1 MLKPFQ
7 IRDLHQSSSSS
18 SPNEAADLDRPLSPT
33 RRRGIVQLS
42 ASQYDN
48 LSSSHPRARLT
59 YLDEDDG
66 ELITVGSSLELSQ
79 RLEEPVDA
87 ELDSITAPQTALEPM
102 HIFDIRRS
110 NSVTELWKKFECKQD
125 TQETK
130 EKKDASTEST
140 PAEPSASTTHQHQT
154 AEGSDSPQIDAH
166 AADVEESESLLAAF
180 EAEMAKFLSTSQPA
194 TGPTPSAES
203 SSSSQ
208 SYSESRSTR
217 PQNAT
222 EAFTHAMHSLIGGAE
237 LLSSGVMSRLPELE
251 RQLQNAQRAI
261 PENVG
266 VSVQGALAA
275 VEAQLRQVTNSL
287 NNSPA
292 VTAQAAHILEGGL
305 PTATS
310 TVESLRSMASELGN
324 VGHTLFEAFEAEL
337 GCNRTRPQEQ
347 SSASSAEHRSSD
359 DLVSDRN
366 PEVTQARST
375 ETSLETTDSA
385 TGLETEKSTTKE
397 KDEAKDAGLQETAAQ
412 PRMSSNPDSSGPIS
426 EPYQTQSIRLPDFQ
440 PQMQS
445 MHHSRRHPH
454 PYPPPAPH
462 HHHHSR
468 APPFP
473 PFLYHPPPPHWQSP
487 PGVPPSWPFSTPPE
501 LRSGYPSGPPPPPP
515 PPPPPFHLNHHPL
528 QLRPHSHRGR
538 HQGRCPFGSTN
549 FSNVPADNA
558 TGPTDTP
565 PAACHARG
573 LRLSEEGTAL
583 FIGNVGFDVSEK
595 MITDVFASKGF
606 LVDVHLPQESETGK
620 HAGFG
625 YLQFP
630 TVHAAKAALDAL
642 QGEHIDGHAI
652 NLEFSDHSPILGL
665 RPQKAQS
672 QTESSHPVAS
682 ATAHTKRPSELQ
694 GSVASPARHSADEA
708 SAKRAVPLTV
718 ADLCS
723 NDNRKGGDVV
733 SSVNGLENPSDED
746 ADQLNILYPSLLPEG
761 SPQPSRSNNIPST
774 LSDLTAEVEQRR
786 FPPISQLEAQFRAM
800 QCHQTAP
807 AQGKSP
813 DDGSKSLNGG
823 LKSPSSS
830 SNIPGTSPETSGDAA
845 KPVDIPS
852 SSHHV
857 PDDLESPIGPR
868 RYGRRSKSMKHPHSS
883 WKGHG
888 VGFSQ
893 VEPGPSH
900 NSFGRSRP
908 GFSHRARHHREPEGP
923 SQPQLTPTMRQTS
936 IDACVAT
943 LVDLGYGG
951 ASDGGLQRIAV
962 YAAAA
967 DANVLDAIDMI
978 EEERKAYEQ
987 QGSSK

>member
-7 IRDLHQSSSSS
+7 IRDLHRSPSSSF
-18 SPNEAADLDRPLSPT
+18 PNEAADLDRPLSPT

-87 ELDSITAPQTALEPM
+87 ELDPITAPQPALEPM

-110 NSVTELWKKFECKQD
+110 NSVTELWKTFECKQE
-125 TQETK
+125 TRETK
-130 EKKDASTEST
+130 DMNDATTEST
-140 PAEPSASTTHQHQT
+140 PAEPSASTTHQT
-154 AEGSDSPQIDAH
+154 AEGSDSPQRDAH
-166 AADVEESESLLAAF
+166 AADIEESESLLAAF
-180 EAEMAKFLSTSQPA
+180 EAEMAKFLSTSRPA
-194 TGPTPSAES
+194 TGPTPPAES
-203 SSSSQ
+203 SFPSQ
-208 SYSESRSTR
+208 SNSESRSAR
-217 PQNAT
+217 PQNAA
-222 EAFTHAMHSLIGGAE
+222 EAFTHAMHSLIDGAE
-237 LLSSGVMSRLPELE
+237 LLSSGLMSRLPEIE

-266 VSVQGALAA
+266 ASVQGALAA

-292 VTAQAAHILEGGL
+292 VTAQAAHILEGEL

-337 GCNRTRPQEQ
+337 GCNRTRPHEQ
-347 SSASSAEHRSSD
+347 SSATSTEHRSSD
-359 DLVSDRN
+359 NLVSDRN

-375 ETSLETTDSA
+375 ETSLETTDST
-385 TGLETEKSTTKE
+385 TGLETKELTTKE
-397 KDEAKDAGLQETAAQ
+397 KNEAKDAGLQESAAQ
-412 PRMSSNPDSSGPIS
+412 PRMSSNLDSSDPIS
-426 EPYQTQSIRLPDFQ
+426 EPSRRQTQSIRFPDFQ
-440 PQMQS
+440 PPMQP
-445 MHHSRRHPH
+445 MHHSRRRPH

-462 HHHHSR
+462 PHHHPR

-473 PFLYHPPPPHWQSP
+473 PFFHHPPPPHWQPP
-487 PGVPPSWPFSTPPE
+487 PGVPPSWPFSTLPE
-501 LRSGYPSGPPPPPP
+501 LRNGYPSAPPPPPP
-515 PPPPPFHLNHHPL
+515 PHFHLNHHPL
-528 QLRPHSHRGR
+528 DLRSHLHRGR
-538 HQGRCPFGSTN
+538 HQGRYPVGPTN
-549 FSNVPADNA
+549 FSDVPADNDM
-558 TGPTDTP
+558 GPTDVP

-573 LRLSEEGTAL
+573 VRPSEEGTAL

-652 NLEFSDHSPILGL
+652 NLESSDHSPILGL
-665 RPQKAQS
+665 RPQKARS
-672 QTESSHPVAS
+672 QPESNQPVAS
-682 ATAHTKRPSELQ
+682 ATARTKRPSELQ

-723 NDNRKGGDVV
+723 NDNRKRGDVV
-733 SSVNGLENPSDED
+733 SSMNGLEIPSDDD

-761 SPQPSRSNNIPST
+761 SPQPSRSNSIPST

-807 AQGKSP
+807 AQSKTP
-813 DDGSKSLNGG
+813 DDGPKSLDAG
-823 LKSPSSS
+823 LTSPSSS
-830 SNIPGTSPETSGDAA
+830 STIPGTFPETSGDAA
-845 KPVDIPS
+845 KPVETPS

-857 PDDLESPIGPR
+857 PDELESQIGPR
-868 RYGRRSKSMKHPHSS
+868 RHSRRSRSMKHPHSS
-883 WKGHG
+883 LKGHG
-888 VGFSQ
+888 VGSDQ

-900 NSFGRSRP
+900 NFFGRPRP
-908 GFSHRARHHREPEGP
+908 NFSHRARHHREPEGSS

-987 QGSSK
+987 QGSSM